1 MVIALT
7 VVVLTIVL
15 FGFYAYV
22 LQLLAQRSRKRSR
35 QRLEDLIRTGHEWSE
50 ESSAGSTRQAA
61 EKATKKPGLLQLLAG
76 RVQEAELFQARE
88 ETLTE
93 FLRRAG
99 VGLRPQEW
107 LVLCGVLFA
116 VPLVFGLLVE
126 RIGWGLLLGLVAGY
140 APVIYAKRKIKRRT
154 RAFDKQLGDML
165 AIMSNSL
172 KTGYSFLQAVQMI
185 AGDMAPPIADE
196 FERML
201 REIRMGIP
209 TEEALLSLNE
219 RVQSQD
225 FDLIV
230 TAIVIQRQIGGNLA
244 EILDSIADTIRERV
258 RIQGEIKALT
268 AQGRFSAIIFMIL
281 PVGIAALLYTINPE
295 YVGQLFTNPIGWVM
309 IGLGV
314 VGQVIGAVII
324 RKIVTIE
331 V

>member
-1 MVIALT
+1 VIGLA
-7 VVVLTIVL
+7 VVVLMMVL
-15 FGFYAYV
+15 FCFYFYF

-35 QRLEDLIRTGHEWSE
+35 QRLEDLIRTGSEWQDE
-50 ESSAGSTRQAA
+50 PTAATRQAV
-61 EKATKKPGLLQLLAG
+61 ERKPGLLQLVAG

-88 ETLTE
+88 DRLLE

-116 VPLVFGLLVE
+116 VPLVFGLLIE
-126 RIGWGLLLGLVAGY
+126 RMGWGLLLGLVAGY
-140 APVIYAKRKIKRRT
+140 SPVIYAKRKVKRRT
-154 RAFDKQLGDML
+154 RAFDRQLGDML

-209 TEEALLSLNE
+209 TEEALVSLNE

-314 VGQVIGAVII
+314 IGQVIGGVII